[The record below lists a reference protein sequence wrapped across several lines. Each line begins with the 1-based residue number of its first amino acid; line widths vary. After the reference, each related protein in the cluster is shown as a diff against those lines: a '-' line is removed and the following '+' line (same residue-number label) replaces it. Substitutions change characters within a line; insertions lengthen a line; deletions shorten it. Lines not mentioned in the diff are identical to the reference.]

1 MTERFMSL
9 YRSRHVAARFLPN
22 LFTAF
27 VRLYVRPRVT
37 GADTLPQ
44 EGGFIIAA
52 NHSSHADTAV
62 IFTALPKT
70 IRERFVAG
78 AAQDYF
84 FRGGPQQYFSRTL
97 FNAIPIARD
106 RRGGQDPL
114 RHASRAL
121 REGYALLLYPEG
133 TRSQD
138 GTVGPFRGGIGRL
151 IAEFPGTPVVPTYVE
166 GTRRVMPKG
175 VFIPRPFKVA
185 VHFGAPM
192 QIKAHPKFRATWQSA
207 ADEVREAVLALGA
220 TGTAEALAAQ
230 SEPEAPAEGEQE

>member
-1 MTERFMSL
+1 MSL
-9 YRSRHVAARFLPN
+9 YRSRHAAARFLPS

-27 VRLYVRPRVT
+27 VSVYVRPRVT
-37 GADTLPQ
+37 GADTLPA

-62 IFTALPKT
+62 IFTALPKAL
-70 IRERFVAG
+70 RERFVAG

-84 FRGGPQQYFSRTL
+84 FRGGPQQFFSRTL

-133 TRSQD
+133 TRSKD
-138 GTVGPFRGGIGRL
+138 GTIGPFRGGIGRL
-151 IAEFPGTPVVPTYVE
+151 IAEFPGTPVVPVFVE

-175 VFIPRPFKVA
+175 VVIPRPFKVA

-207 ADEVREAVLALGA
+207 ADEVREAVLALGGI
-220 TGTAEALAAQ
+220 GTAESLAAQ
-230 SEPEAPAEGEQE
+230 NQLDASTEEDRADGS